1 MEPLST
7 LVNQKDNGEMLHPP
21 LNFRIAR
28 TIPYHDPVEEVGADV
43 TLRKLKE
50 GAEGSHARVNG
61 PIENNFCCP

>member
-7 LVNQKDNGEMLHPP
+7 LVNQKDNGEMFHPP

-43 TLRKLKE
+43 TLRKLRE
-50 GAEGSHARVNG
+50 GRGK
-61 PIENNFCCP
+61 PC